1 MRYITAFIAGINS
14 IITITM
20 QDETEAAMEF
30 LEGLDVELLLAEKMA
45 GKTKFDL
52 KVKLPPAILICSI
65 VMSML
70 L

>member
-1 MRYITAFIAGINS
+1 
-14 IITITM
+14 
-20 QDETEAAMEF
+20 MEF

-45 GKTKFDL
+45 GKTKLDL

>member
-1 MRYITAFIAGINS
+1 MRYITDFIAGINS

-30 LEGLDVELLLAEKMA
+30 LEGLDVELLLAEKMV

-52 KVKLPPAILICSI
+52 KVKLPPAIHICPI
-65 VMSML
+65 VLLML

>member
-1 MRYITAFIAGINS
+1 MRYITNLIAGINS
-14 IITITM
+14 IRSSTL

-52 KVKLPPAILICSI
+52 KVKLPPAIHICSI
-65 VMSML
+65 VMLIL